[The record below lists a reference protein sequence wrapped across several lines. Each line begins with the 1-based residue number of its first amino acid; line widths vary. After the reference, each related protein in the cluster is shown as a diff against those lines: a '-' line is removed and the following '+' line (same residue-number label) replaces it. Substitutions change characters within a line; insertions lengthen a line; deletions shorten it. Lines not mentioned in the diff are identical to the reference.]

1 MEDQICIVNNT
12 DIEFLPHL
20 NSLIEKCEINPI
32 YSSNFADYYE
42 EIKIQQCVNKSVLF
56 TLNNLPIAAFIFTQT
71 LNPSVDDV
79 VISYFGLPA
88 PFIKVP
94 NLKIEILDECISI
107 LLQYL
112 NDNNIKVK
120 KGKILDSFSISIN
133 PGILSS
139 NRLEKF
145 LFNGSKVIP
154 RFNRIIDLGKGKE
167 SIKSN
172 YSKTVV
178 ESVSKNDLDLQIIDK
193 DSERRLI
200 GQEITNLRFL
210 HMESAGRQTRSEKSW
225 QLQSE
230 MIARGNGFL
239 ISGYRNEIIQTS
251 AFFMINLN
259 SVFYGVSAS
268 TACRSGESFSH
279 NLIDF
284 GIDYLCKNNF
294 HKLWLGTQYSH
305 LLGPVTLKEKNI
317 ELFKSFFGGELILDL
332 VLGSVK

>member
-1 MEDQICIVNNT
+1 
-12 DIEFLPHL
+12 L
-20 NSLIEKCEINPI
+20 
-32 YSSNFADYYE
+32 
-42 EIKIQQCVNKSVLF
+42 
-56 TLNNLPIAAFIFTQT
+56 
-71 LNPSVDDV
+71 
-79 VISYFGLPA
+79 
-88 PFIKVP
+88 
-94 NLKIEILDECISI
+94 
-107 LLQYL
+107 
-112 NDNNIKVK
+112 
-120 KGKILDSFSISIN
+120 ISIN

-139 NRLEKF
+139 NKLEKF

-178 ESVSKNDLDLQIIDK
+178 ESVSENDLDLQIIDK
-193 DSERRLI
+193 DSDRKLI
-200 GQEITNLRFL
+200 DQEITNLRFL